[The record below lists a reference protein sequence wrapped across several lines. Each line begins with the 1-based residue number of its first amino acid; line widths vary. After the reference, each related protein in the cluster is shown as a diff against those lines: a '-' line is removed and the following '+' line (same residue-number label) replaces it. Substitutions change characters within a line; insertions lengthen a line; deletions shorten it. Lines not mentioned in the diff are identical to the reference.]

1 MYKILNLIMILLIF
15 FFIFSIFQY
24 YSSNKNIEIK
34 NYNRDN
40 ADYILK
46 KKITDLPILKNNTN
60 NIIEFNNSL
69 ENNKNIEKKRSFW
82 ELLKNK

>member
-1 MYKILNLIMILLIF
+1 MILLIF

-24 YSSNKNIEIK
+24 YSSTKNIEIK

-69 ENNKNIEKKRSFW
+69 ENTKNNEKKRSFW

>member
-24 YSSNKNIEIK
+24 YSSTKNIEIK

-69 ENNKNIEKKRSFW
+69 ENNRNNEKKRSFW

>member
-24 YSSNKNIEIK
+24 YSSTKNIEIK

-46 KKITDLPILKNNTN
+46 KKITDLQILKNNTN

-69 ENNKNIEKKRSFW
+69 ENTKN
-82 ELLKNK
+82 N